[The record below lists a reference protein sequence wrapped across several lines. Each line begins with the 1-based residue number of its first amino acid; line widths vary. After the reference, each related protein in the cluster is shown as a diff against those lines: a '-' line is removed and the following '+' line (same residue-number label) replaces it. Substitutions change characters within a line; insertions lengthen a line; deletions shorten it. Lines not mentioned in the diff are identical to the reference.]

1 MITHTTRRNL
11 LIGGVF
17 IAIGVVLLLL
27 RDWMPPPVM
36 LLSVILIAVGLLFVA
51 ISTFQIPGAG
61 GTSAVLDERVLKI
74 RAHTFSKAFSFSFT
88 VVCILGILDFSGLL
102 TLPSRTVIEIIFL
115 TMGLSA
121 FFLSWHYNRRGNID
135 AG

>member
-1 MITHTTRRNL
+1 MMPSTRRNL

-17 IAIGVVLLLL
+17 IATGGVLILI
-27 RDWMPPPVM
+27 RDWMPLPVT
-36 LLSVILIAVGLLFVA
+36 LISVILVAVGLLFVA
-51 ISTFQIPGAG
+51 VSTFQIPGAG
-61 GTSAVLDERVLKI
+61 DTSAHLDERVLKI

-102 TLPSRTVIEIIFL
+102 PLPSRTVIEIIFL

-121 FFLSWHYNRRGNID
+121 FFLSWHYNRQGDID

>member
-1 MITHTTRRNL
+1 MTPTTRRNL

-17 IAIGVVLLLL
+17 IAIGVVLLLI
-27 RDWMPPPVM
+27 RDWMPPPVT
-36 LLSVILIAVGLLFVA
+36 LISVILVAVGLLFVA

-61 GTSAVLDERVLKI
+61 DTSAILDERVLKI

-102 TLPSRTVIEIIFL
+102 TLPSRTVIKFIFL

-121 FFLSWHYNRRGNID
+121 LFLSWHYNRQGDID

>member
-1 MITHTTRRNL
+1 M
-11 LIGGVF
+11 F
-17 IAIGVVLLLL
+17 
-27 RDWMPPPVM
+27 PPVTGD
-36 LLSVILIAVGLLFVA
+36 LNSKKSVRVC
-51 ISTFQIPGAG
+51 SIPRK
-61 GTSAVLDERVLKI
+61 SAVLEERVLKI

-121 FFLSWHYNRRGNID
+121 FFLSWHYNRQGDID

>member
-1 MITHTTRRNL
+1 M
-11 LIGGVF
+11 LI
-17 IAIGVVLLLL
+17 
-27 RDWMPPPVM
+27 
-36 LLSVILIAVGLLFVA
+36 SVILIAVGLLFVA
-51 ISTFQIPGAG
+51 VSTFQIPGAG
-61 GTSAVLDERVLKI
+61 DTSAILDERVLKI

-121 FFLSWHYNRRGNID
+121 FFLSWHYNRQGDID

>member
-1 MITHTTRRNL
+1 MITPTTRRNL

-36 LLSVILIAVGLLFVA
+36 LISVIIITVGLLFVA
-51 ISTFQIPGAG
+51 VSTFQIPGAG
-61 GTSAVLDERVLKI
+61 DTSAILDERVLKI

-88 VVCILGILDFSGLL
+88 VVCILGILDFS
-102 TLPSRTVIEIIFL
+102 
-115 TMGLSA
+115 
-121 FFLSWHYNRRGNID
+121 
-135 AG
+135 

>member
-1 MITHTTRRNL
+1 MNRKKSVRVRSIPRKS
-11 LIGGVF
+11 
-17 IAIGVVLLLL
+17 AI
-27 RDWMPPPVM
+27 
-36 LLSVILIAVGLLFVA
+36 
-51 ISTFQIPGAG
+51 
-61 GTSAVLDERVLKI
+61 LDERVLKI

-102 TLPSRTVIEIIFL
+102 ILPSRTIIEIIFL

-121 FFLSWHYNRRGNID
+121 FFLSWHYNRKGDID

>member
-1 MITHTTRRNL
+1 MTPTTRRNL

-17 IAIGVVLLLL
+17 IAIGVVLLLI
-27 RDWMPPPVM
+27 RDWMPPPVT
-36 LLSVILIAVGLLFVA
+36 LISVILVAVGLLFVA

-61 GTSAVLDERVLKI
+61 DTSAILDERVLKI

-121 FFLSWHYNRRGNID
+121 SFLSWHYNRQGDID
-135 AG
+135 EG